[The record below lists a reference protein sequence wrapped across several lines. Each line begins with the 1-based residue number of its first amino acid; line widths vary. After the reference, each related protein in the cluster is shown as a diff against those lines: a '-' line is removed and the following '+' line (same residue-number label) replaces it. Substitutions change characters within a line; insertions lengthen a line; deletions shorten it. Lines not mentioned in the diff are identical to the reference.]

1 MLPSLPPRTAQIVA
15 LAGSAL
21 LSGILLVVHG
31 TVLTVL
37 VLLALGTSLSF
48 AAIAW
53 IDGYTNRGGEPHRAL
68 ATALLFLPLLVMFFR
83 MPPIVYSLTVVPL
96 PETIEYALYAP
107 SVLLGATCILLA
119 WSSPSA
125 DAVGRPLERIIGPR
139 RMVGRSSDEEDSEKA
154 LLGRRGDDPAEQ

>member
-1 MLPSLPPRTAQIVA
+1 
-15 LAGSAL
+15 
-21 LSGILLVVHG
+21 VHG

-48 AAIAW
+48 AAIAS

-96 PETIEYALYAP
+96 PEAIEYALYAP
-107 SVLLGATCILLA
+107 SVLLGATCIFLVAVLA
-119 WSSPSA
+119 
-125 DAVGRPLERIIGPR
+125 VR
-139 RMVGRSSDEEDSEKA
+139 
-154 LLGRRGDDPAEQ
+154 GRRRAPVGKDYRAEADGGPVVR